1 MLRKYIIL
9 VSEQATPLDYYRGDK
24 GFKLYYKMQTDGSC

>member
-24 GFKLYYKMQTDGSC
+24 GFKLYFAMSSDTNC